1 MFYTHLVYVYDVYV
15 YIFCHYLDFT
25 TKILFLYSQ
34 ISPKVR
40 GTICSNLPETLLI
53 YLFFLEELI
62 SNTFP
67 FGFKGVL
74 VWTLNRMITLS
85 KFSFFLSHSV
95 FSLNAWILSWKSRLK
110 TTSVPP
116 GPLISWPVLLALGGF
131 SSHKLLA
138 VWSPCLAELCHPPQW
153 SFFSWVFDPLV
164 SVFSWLLWF
173 FPAGC
178 DVLVHL
184 HCVIGQAGGRL
195 GSTCCAGEQVLS
207 LLFSSSF
214 TNLYPEDLWYPE
226 LLFSSGNALPYGN
239 QQACRQELAPTFWP
253 VLQAGRPAWMKVASS
268 RKKKENPSMF
278 L

>member
-74 VWTLNRMITLS
+74 VWTLNRMITPIKVFLFPLAFCLLS
-85 KFSFFLSHSV
+85 QRLNPELEIKIKNNICAPWTFNFL
-95 FSLNAWILSWKSRLK
+95 
-110 TTSVPP
+110 TS
-116 GPLISWPVLLALGGF
+116 A

-164 SVFSWLLWF
+164 SVFSWLL
-173 FPAGC
+173 
-178 DVLVHL
+178 
-184 HCVIGQAGGRL
+184 
-195 GSTCCAGEQVLS
+195 
-207 LLFSSSF
+207 
-214 TNLYPEDLWYPE
+214 
-226 LLFSSGNALPYGN
+226 
-239 QQACRQELAPTFWP
+239 
-253 VLQAGRPAWMKVASS
+253 
-268 RKKKENPSMF
+268 
-278 L
+278 